1 MQGGFRKFGGGRKIV
16 SLIWN
21 WFFMKEQLDIKY
33 EKYEKKE
40 KEKLIITL
48 DFSIKI
54 QNNGHLRFR
63 TGIKY
68 KTIYGRLLWHVCV
81 WDGLTEV
88 GEMIR
93 MHWDISETAVKFL
106 PRVVVLISKPQNDLV
121 VAQIWK
127 SRKTKCYAPFH
138 LSLEFLH
145 S

>member
-1 MQGGFRKFGGGRKIV
+1 
-16 SLIWN
+16 
-21 WFFMKEQLDIKY
+21 MKEQLDIKY

-63 TGIKY
+63 MGIKY

-93 MHWDISETAVKFL
+93 MH
-106 PRVVVLISKPQNDLV
+106 
-121 VAQIWK
+121 
-127 SRKTKCYAPFH
+127 
-138 LSLEFLH
+138 
-145 S
+145 